1 MVTAK
6 LTSKGQ
12 ITVPRAVRQQLGLRA
27 GDQIEF
33 VMDNGGFRIEK
44 TRPADRFAKWRGYFT
59 DLKGQDIDALLDE
72 WRGR

>member
-1 MVTAK
+1 MALAK

-12 ITVPRAVRQQLGLRA
+12 ITIPKAVRQQLGLRT

-33 VMDNGGFRIEK
+33 VRDNGGFRIEK
-44 TRPADRFAKWRGYFT
+44 TRPVDRFARWRGRFT
-59 DLKGQDIDALLDE
+59 DLAGQDIDATLDD